1 MENTLSTTW
10 YLNHPIDFEHKQ
22 YLLFAYLQTVDNSFY
37 NKLLSPHLLH
47 LEELMDELVA
57 FESSFNKLFEQ
68 LNQNKYIYF
77 DNVKLEGID
86 NKEIYEIKDIV
97 QFSIPQIKPRIEL
110 GYKILKKNNQILY

>member
-68 LNQNKYIYF
+68 LNQNRYIYF